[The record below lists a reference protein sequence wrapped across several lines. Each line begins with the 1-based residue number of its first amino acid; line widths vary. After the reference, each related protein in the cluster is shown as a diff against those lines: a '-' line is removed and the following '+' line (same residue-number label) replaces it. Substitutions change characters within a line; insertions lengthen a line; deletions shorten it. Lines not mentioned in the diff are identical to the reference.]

1 MECDA
6 DGRGGAYP
14 LQGHEGSG
22 EAGVAPLHRG
32 VRGWLSPAGA
42 GDDLDRGG
50 GRQGELLLD
59 VAGLLLVF
67 FPLSIFN
74 LSLVFLYACLEVW
87 LDEKEV
93 YAFDWLWW

>member
-6 DGRGGAYP
+6 DGRGGAHP
-14 LQGHEGSG
+14 LQGHEGFG
-22 EAGVAPLHRG
+22 EARMAPLHRDL
-32 VRGWLSPAGA
+32 RGRLSPAGA
-42 GDDLDRGG
+42 GNDPDRGG
-50 GRQGELLLD
+50 GRQGEPLLD
-59 VAGLLLVF
+59 VVGLLLVF

-74 LSLVFLYACLEVW
+74 LPLVFLYACLEVW